1 MTHDD
6 QPLGLPALDL
16 TRLAPDTARAGAVRA
31 RCRARLERRGRWND
45 ERVRALRRI
54 GRVLAPAM
62 AGALGVLYLA
72 SLLGYALGG

>member
-6 QPLGLPALDL
+6 QLLGLSAMDL
-16 TRLAPDTARAGAVRA
+16 TRLAPDPARAGAVRA
-31 RCRARLERRGRWND
+31 RCRVRLERRGRWND

-62 AGALGVLYLA
+62 AGALGTLYLA
-72 SLLGYALGG
+72 SLVWQVLP